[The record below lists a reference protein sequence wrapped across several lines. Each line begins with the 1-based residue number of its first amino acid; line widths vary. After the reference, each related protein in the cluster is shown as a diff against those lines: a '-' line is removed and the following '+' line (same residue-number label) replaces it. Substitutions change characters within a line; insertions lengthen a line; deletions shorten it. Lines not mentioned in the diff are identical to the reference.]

1 MKQIAWSEAKNV
13 LCVRLDNIGD
23 VLMTT
28 PAIRALRESVPGR
41 RITLLTSPGAAD
53 VAPFVRE
60 VDQVITFA
68 APWMK
73 ATEDGPTMDGAMIVQ
88 LAARGFDAAVIFTVY
103 SQNPLPAAYLTYLAG
118 IPLRLAHCRENPY
131 RLLSDWVP
139 DPEPTKMVRHEV
151 RRQLDLVASVGCRA
165 SNERLS
171 FSVPRRARDQ
181 ARRKLYALGVDTER
195 PLVIAHPGATAAS
208 RRYPAGSFARAL
220 ELLARRAGCEIVFT
234 GDEREAMLVSEI
246 QASIGVRTHSL
257 AGQLSLGELGAAIA
271 AASVLVCNNTG
282 PAHIAAAVGTPVVDL
297 YALTNPQHT
306 PWKVPSRVLFSDVS
320 CRYCYKSVCPS
331 GHHGCLR
338 GVAPEAVA
346 DAACELLANGESVA
360 AALPSAAVPEP
371 VGAPAAAAPAELE

>member
-41 RITLLTSPGAAD
+41 RITLLTSPGAAE

-73 ATEDGPTMDGAMIVQ
+73 ATDDGPTMDGAMIVQ
-88 LAARGFDAAVIFTVY
+88 LGARGFDAAVIFTVY
-103 SQNPLPAAYLTYLAG
+103 SQNPLPAAYLAYLAG

-139 DPEPTKMVRHEV
+139 DPEPARTVRHEV
-151 RRQLDLVASVGCRA
+151 RRQLDLVESVGCRT
-165 SNERLS
+165 SDERLS
-171 FSVPRRARDQ
+171 FSVPRRAREQ
-181 ARRKLYALGVDTER
+181 ARRKLYALGVDPER
-195 PLVIAHPGATAAS
+195 PLVLAHPGASAES

-220 ELLARRAGCEIVFT
+220 ELLARRADCEIVLT
-234 GDEREAMLVSEI
+234 GDEREAALVAEI
-246 QASIGVRTHSL
+246 QACVGARTHSL
-257 AGQLSLGELGAAIA
+257 AGRLSLGELGAAIA
-271 AASVLVCNNTG
+271 AANVLVCNNTG

-306 PWKVPSRVLFSDVS
+306 PWRVPSRVLFNDVP
-320 CRYCYKSVCPS
+320 CRYCYKSACAS

-346 DAACELLANGESVA
+346 EAACELLAGR
-360 AALPSAAVPEP
+360 
-371 VGAPAAAAPAELE
+371 AAAAPMLPSALAPEPVVAPAAEASFD